1 VAEPLLPDQ
10 LPRWQ
15 AHLTLPPTPLQEFAS
30 LRLLLP
36 LLDYPRA
43 KQPLTIAW
51 HVLEVFV
58 KQRKLLTSRDAGPGQ
73 DSGDVL
79 CTGFLTRGAE
89 LPAPLPGPW
98 TWLDSELPWS
108 TTATRPVHTPDP
120 RPRAALPDAPHGV
133 APPGASSEADSPE
146 MFWQPRPRVL
156 QPPVELGVAWLGD
169 LTALQ
174 NPGLLP
180 PQPRAQ
186 LLGCSLLTA
195 GFPFGEG
202 GIGGL
207 VQPQLGEAIEFVLK
221 PQRVIALEPGD
232 TLQGLADRY
241 GTTVQTLRNLN
252 PFLLPLDTTLT
263 QVGDTLLSLAGQ
275 YGTTVEWLMAKN
287 PAVQRWGIHVVQE
300 EETLKSIAE
309 LYLTTPASLRNY
321 NAPTYDFWSQSE
333 PLPPG
338 AELVVPLAR
347 PSTPLDPGQE
357 LVVPLYR
364 PSTPLPEGWLHL
376 PSRRRSFADP
386 DDRSYLDEEPDPQP
400 APEPEPEPEPEP
412 TPP

>member
-1 VAEPLLPDQ
+1 MAEPLLPVQ
-10 LPRWQ
+10 PLP
-15 AHLTLPPTPLQEFAS
+15 TLLPTPLQEFAS

-73 DSGDVL
+73 DNGDVL
-79 CTGFLTRGAE
+79 CAGFVTRGAE
-89 LPAPLPGPW
+89 LAAPLLNPW
-98 TWLDSELPWS
+98 AWLDAQLPWW
-108 TTATRPVHTPDP
+108 TTATRPVHTPQP
-120 RPRAALPDAPHGV
+120 RPLPQPANPEDPQAP
-133 APPGASSEADSPE
+133 EN
-146 MFWQPRPRVL
+146 FWQPPPRVL

-174 NPGLLP
+174 SPGLLP

-202 GIGGL
+202 GIGAL
-207 VQPQLGEAIEFVLK
+207 VQQQLGEAVEFVLK
-221 PQRVIALEPGD
+221 PQRVIATEPGD

-241 GTTVQTLRNLN
+241 GTTVQTLRNRN
-252 PFLLPLDTTLT
+252 PFLLPTDTVLT
-263 QVGDTLLSLAGQ
+263 VEGDTLLSLAGQ
-275 YGTTVEWLMAKN
+275 YGTTVDWLMANN
-287 PAVQRWGIHVVQE
+287 PAIQRWGIHVVLSGD
-300 EETLKSIAE
+300 TLKSIAE
-309 LYLTTPASLRNY
+309 LYLTTPASLRKY
-321 NAPTYDFWSQSE
+321 NAPTYDFWAQSE

-364 PSTPLPEGWLHL
+364 PSSPLPDGWLHL

-386 DDRSYLDEEPDPQP
+386 DDRSYLDEDPEPQP
-400 APEPEPEPEPEP
+400 EVEPEPLP
-412 TPP
+412 